1 MIRRH
6 MIGISA
12 VLLGAAV
19 FTSAARADPPALHFP
34 VDCTL
39 GETCFLQQ
47 FVDRDPGPGARD
59 FTCGPLSYDTHQ
71 GTDIRLPDLEA
82 MAAGATVTA
91 AAPGIVRGTRD
102 GVADLGR
109 AAMLDGQDCGN
120 GVAITHAD
128 GWETQYCHLRM
139 GSVAVTTG
147 DAVAAGTPLGL
158 IGLSGNTEFPHLH
171 LTLRRDGQV
180 VDPFSPS
187 DIALCGAQAAQLWA
201 DPITPSMGGFLSAG
215 FSAALPEFDEIKAG
229 RADAATLSAT
239 TSAALVL
246 WANVYGGQAGDVLT
260 LTITSPDGGAFHTQ
274 SVTLERTQAQFFR
287 ASGRRAPAG
296 GWPAGRYLG
305 QITLTREAREID
317 RIEADV
323 TLR

>member
-6 MIGISA
+6 MIGVSA

-19 FTSAARADPPALHFP
+19 FTSAARAEPPALHFP

-71 GTDIRLPDLEA
+71 GTDIRLPDLEV
-82 MAAGATVTA
+82 MAAGVTVTA

-109 AAMLDGQDCGN
+109 AAMVDGQECGN
-120 GVAITHAD
+120 GVAITHAN
-128 GWETQYCHLRM
+128 GWETQYCHLRL
-139 GSVAVTTG
+139 GSVSVTTG
-147 DAVAAGTPLGL
+147 DRVAAGTPLGL

-187 DIALCGAQAAQLWA
+187 DITLCGSREAQLWA
-201 DPITPSMGGFLSAG
+201 EPITPSMGGFLSAG

-229 RADAATLSAT
+229 RADAVTLPAATSG
-239 TSAALVL
+239 ALVL
-246 WANVYGGQAGDVLT
+246 WANVYGGRAGDVLT
-260 LTITSPDGGAFHTQ
+260 LTITSPDGRPFHTQ
-274 SVTLERTQAQFFR
+274 SVTLERTQAQLFR

-305 QITLTREAREID
+305 QITLTRGARDID